1 MGQRRKAREAVL
13 ECLYSYEIRG
23 NVTVEDVF
31 PYSQERHQ
39 LDKEGSDFALEL
51 LRKTTTNI
59 IELDRIIAR
68 HIDNWDL
75 ARLATIDK
83 NILRLGLAEL
93 NYFPE
98 IPKKVTIDE
107 AIELAKLY
115 GSADSGRFVNGV
127 LDALSKDMH
136 GDGAGGK
143 SNPS

>member
-23 NVTVEDVF
+23 DVTIEEIF
-31 PYSQERHQ
+31 PYSQQLHQ
-39 LDKEGSDFALEL
+39 LDKEGSAFAMAL
-51 LRKTTTNI
+51 LRKTIENI
-59 IELDRIIAR
+59 PQLDKIIAR

-75 ARLATIDK
+75 TRLAMIDK

-93 NYFPE
+93 HYFPD
-98 IPKKVTIDE
+98 IPRKVTIDE

-127 LDALSKDMH
+127 LDALSKEL
-136 GDGAGGK
+136 
-143 SNPS
+143 

>member
-13 ECLYSYEIRG
+13 ESLYSYEIRG
-23 NVTVEDVF
+23 DVTIEEVF
-31 PYSQERHQ
+31 PYSQHMHH
-39 LDKEGSDFALEL
+39 LDKEGSEFAMTL
-51 LRKTTTNI
+51 LRKTIENI
-59 IELDRIIAR
+59 TELDEIIAK

-93 NYFPE
+93 HYFPE

-127 LDALSKDMH
+127 LDALSKEII
-136 GDGAGGK
+136 
-143 SNPS
+143 

>member
-23 NVTVEDVF
+23 DVTIEEIF
-31 PYSQERHQ
+31 PYSQKLHQ
-39 LDKEGSDFALEL
+39 LGNEGSEFALAL
-51 LRKTTTNI
+51 LHKTIENI
-59 IELDRIIAR
+59 PELDRIIAR

-75 ARLATIDK
+75 TRLAMIDK

-93 NYFPE
+93 YYFPE

-127 LDALSKDMH
+127 LDALSKEM
-136 GDGAGGK
+136 
-143 SNPS
+143 

>member
-23 NVTVEDVF
+23 DVKIEDIF

-39 LDKEGSDFALEL
+39 LDKEGSEFALAL
-51 LRKTTTNI
+51 LRKATENI
-59 IELDRIIAR
+59 AELDRIIAR

-83 NILRLGLAEL
+83 NVLRLGLAEL

-127 LDALSKDMH
+127 LDALSKDLQ
-136 GDGAGGK
+136 GDTAGG
-143 SNPS
+143 N

>member
-1 MGQRRKAREAVL
+1 MGQRRKAREAAL

-23 NVTVEDVF
+23 NVGIEEIF

-39 LDKEGSDFALEL
+39 LDNEASDFAFSL
-51 LRKTTTNI
+51 LRKTTENI
-59 IELDRIIAR
+59 VELDRIIAK

-93 NYFPE
+93 HYFPE

-127 LDALSKDMH
+127 LDALSKDLQ
-136 GDGAGGK
+136 DGQPN
-143 SNPS
+143 SDRV

>member
-23 NVTVEDVF
+23 DVKIEDIF
-31 PYSQERHQ
+31 PYSQDRHQ
-39 LDKEGSDFALEL
+39 LDKEGSEFALAL
-51 LRKTTTNI
+51 LSKATENI
-59 IELDRIIAR
+59 AELDRIIAR

-127 LDALSKDMH
+127 LDALSKDLQ
-136 GDGAGGK
+136 GDTAGG
-143 SNPS
+143 N